1 MIHEGIFQVKSKM
14 YACISEIIAFIEK
27 NIETDLS
34 AARIAQKSGYSIN
47 YINKQFKVLT
57 GFALHEYIKG
67 RRLFKAALYLHFTRW
82 NVLFIST
89 RLHFNSAAVFC
100 RAFKQAYGLTPGEYR
115 RAGVLGLPMALHKI
129 NVYKTLSRE
138 FGVEAVSGRQLSLHG
153 RYFYYTV
160 DVRDFDY
167 PHFKI
172 RHAFRTSFFQAIGGE
187 PAEYYTAAWYGA
199 SPERDGL
206 VEVTYF
212 VGLKEGAR
220 LPRLP
225 GMHWQRADM
234 AIQHAL
240 AFEPVS
246 AYPCPYDVAVNVNC
260 GYLRGRGAV
269 WSGGWELEWYRL
281 KEGTFRYTYI
291 IPVVGETLCE
301 ATTSALPEGITDIDE
316 TLSSK

>member
-1 MIHEGIFQVKSKM
+1 M
-14 YACISEIIAFIEK
+14 YACISELIAFIEK
-27 NIETDLS
+27 NIESDLS

-47 YINKQFKVLT
+47 YINKKFKALT

-67 RRLFKAALYLHFTRW
+67 RRLFKAALYLHFTRR
-82 NVLFIST
+82 NVLAIST

-129 NVYKTLSRE
+129 NVYKTPNRE
-138 FGVEAVSGRQLSLHG
+138 FRVEALSGQQLSLHG
-153 RYFYYTV
+153 RYFCYTV

-172 RHAFRTSFFQAIGGE
+172 RHAFRMSFFQAIGGE

-199 SPERDGL
+199 SPEADDL

-212 VGLKEGAR
+212 VGLMEGTP
-220 LPRLP
+220 LPLFP

-240 AFEPVS
+240 AFEQES
-246 AYPCPYDVAVNVNC
+246 GYPCPYDVAINVNY
-260 GYLRGRGAV
+260 GYLRGRGAA
-269 WSGGWELEWYRL
+269 WSGGWELEWYRQ
-281 KEGTFRYTYI
+281 KEGIFRYTYI

-301 ATTSALPEGITDIDE
+301 APISALQKEITDIDE
-316 TLSSK
+316 ALSNK